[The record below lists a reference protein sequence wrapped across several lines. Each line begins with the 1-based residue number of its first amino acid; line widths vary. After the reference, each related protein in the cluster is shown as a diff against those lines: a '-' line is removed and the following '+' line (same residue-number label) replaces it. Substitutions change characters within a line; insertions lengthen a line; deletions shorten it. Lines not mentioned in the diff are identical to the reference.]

1 MRRRKTT
8 NILCVCLI
16 TAAVTAGGL
25 FATWPTSDLENS
37 KELEIEYLTK
47 EKIAE
52 PPVIQYETGKIER
65 TEEIMAYNFTSDEK
79 EALEKIAIAEAENQ
93 GSEGMWLVMSTV
105 INRMHNKEWPDTVL
119 AVINE
124 AHKTKSGRMVYQF
137 QSVSNGRFNR
147 AKINKESEEALKRI
161 EQGEVAPE
169 IVAFERTDSDAL
181 DKYFARA
188 FEFKDHRFYTKK

>member
-1 MRRRKTT
+1 MT
-8 NILCVCLI
+8 
-16 TAAVTAGGL
+16 
-25 FATWPTSDLENS
+25 
-37 KELEIEYLTK
+37 
-47 EKIAE
+47 
-52 PPVIQYETGKIER
+52 
-65 TEEIMAYNFTSDEK
+65 YNFTNEEK

-105 INRMHNKEWPDTVL
+105 INRMTNKGWPDSVL
-119 AVINE
+119 GVINE
-124 AHKTKSGRMVYQF
+124 NHKTKSGRVVYQF

-147 AKINKESEEALKRI
+147 AKINKESEEALSRI